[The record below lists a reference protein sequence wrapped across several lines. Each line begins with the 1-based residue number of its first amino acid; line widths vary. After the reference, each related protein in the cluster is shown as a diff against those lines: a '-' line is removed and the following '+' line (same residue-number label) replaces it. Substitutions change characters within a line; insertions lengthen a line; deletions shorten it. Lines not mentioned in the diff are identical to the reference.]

1 MEEFAVYEIGDY
13 IVKSVNGVCK
23 VEDILY
29 LSMSEE
35 EEDKLY
41 YLLVPVDDKK
51 EKIYL
56 PVDTANLTIRR
67 VMTEEEVWE
76 LIHKVPE
83 IEEESITNEK
93 LCEHKYKEAVRS
105 CNPEVLIGIIKMIYM
120 RRRKRIE
127 RGKKSTV
134 VDERYF
140 RLAENSLYSELG
152 FVLQK
157 DKEEISQLIAESV
170 EKQKARE

>member
-1 MEEFAVYEIGDY
+1 MYEIGDY

-29 LSMSEE
+29 LSMSEA

-56 PVDTANLTIRR
+56 PVDTTNLTIRR

-93 LCEHKYKEAVRS
+93 LCERKYKEAVRS

-157 DKEEISQLIAESV
+157 DKEEISELIAESV

>member
-1 MEEFAVYEIGDY
+1 MFEIGDY

-23 VEDILY
+23 VEDILH
-29 LSMSEE
+29 LSMSEAE
-35 EEDKLY
+35 KDKLY

-56 PVDTANLTIRR
+56 PTDTADSTIRR

-76 LIHKVPE
+76 LIHRVPE
-83 IEEESITNEK
+83 IEEESISNEK
-93 LCEHKYKEAVRS
+93 LCERKYKEAVKS
-105 CNPEVLIGIIKMIYM
+105 CNPEVLIGIIKLIYM
-120 RRRKRIE
+120 RRRKRLE

-152 FVLQK
+152 FVLHK

-170 EKQKARE
+170 KSQKA

>member
-1 MEEFAVYEIGDY
+1 MYEIGDY

-29 LSMSEE
+29 LSMSEA

-56 PVDTANLTIRR
+56 PVDTTNLTIRR

-93 LCEHKYKEAVRS
+93 LCERKYKEAVRS

-152 FVLQK
+152 FVLQR
-157 DKEEISQLIAESV
+157 DKEEISELIAESV

>member
-29 LSMSEE
+29 LSMSEADE
-35 EEDKLY
+35 NKLY

-56 PVDTANLTIRR
+56 PTDTADSSIRKI
-67 VMTEEEVWE
+67 MTEEEVWK
-76 LIHKVPE
+76 LIDKIPK
-83 IEEESITNEK
+83 IEEERIGNEK
-93 LCEHKYKEAVRS
+93 LCERRYKEAVRS
-105 CNPEVLIGIIKMIYM
+105 CDPEVLVGIIKMIYL
-120 RRRKRIE
+120 RRKKRVE
-127 RGKKSTV
+127 QGKKSTV

-152 FVLQK
+152 FVLHK
-157 DKEEISQLIAESV
+157 DKEEICQLIAESV
-170 EKQKARE
+170 NSKE

>member
-29 LSMSEE
+29 LSMSEA

-56 PVDTANLTIRR
+56 PVDTTNLTIRR

-93 LCEHKYKEAVRS
+93 LCERKYKEAVRS

-157 DKEEISQLIAESV
+157 DKEEISELIAESV